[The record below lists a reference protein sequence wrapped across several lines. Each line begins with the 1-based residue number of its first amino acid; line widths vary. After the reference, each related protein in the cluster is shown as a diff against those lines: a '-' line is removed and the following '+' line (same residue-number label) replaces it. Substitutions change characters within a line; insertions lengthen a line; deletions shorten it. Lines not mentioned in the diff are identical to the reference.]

1 MAISPL
7 TNSFSRTLFSFIPTT
22 SPRPTK
28 KSLKGP
34 VIQYSMRL
42 FLTCCIRDR
51 VDDRVLKE
59 MIRKIPNTKVLS
71 VEHADI
77 NAVTR
82 KEIHKTARMIRRAE
96 DHILYEYSQCL
107 AVNVHEII
115 FIIWAL
121 LRLIELKTC
130 YCKNRTVFHCNAL

>member
-96 DHILYEYSQCL
+96 DHILYGQQQFKKTRAIPSGTGLCPHYLLAWDSLIHRLHYS
-107 AVNVHEII
+107 
-115 FIIWAL
+115 
-121 LRLIELKTC
+121 
-130 YCKNRTVFHCNAL
+130 